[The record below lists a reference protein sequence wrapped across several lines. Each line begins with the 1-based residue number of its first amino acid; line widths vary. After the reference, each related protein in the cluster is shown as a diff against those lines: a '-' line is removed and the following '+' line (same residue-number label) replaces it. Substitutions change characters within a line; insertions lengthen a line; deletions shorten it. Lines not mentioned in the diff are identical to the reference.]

1 MLAAKHKEDYMLHYY
16 IECDYCDAESQ
27 VSTED
32 KEPEYCPCCGH
43 EINAQLLDAEDED

>member
-1 MLAAKHKEDYMLHYY
+1 MVHYY

-27 VSTED
+27 VSTEKD

-43 EINAQLLDAEDED
+43 EINAQLLDSENED